1 MKTERAP
8 WQRLGFKLKLGL
20 RARDEADWLPYG
32 DLFNDHLARDRQR
45 AYKAQLL
52 TNKHDEVFAALP
64 GTAAAGREVLE
75 MVQSHLA
82 QFHDIKSADPHPND
96 HLHPLDMAA
105 RLLPEDLLLLEP
117 RRRDRGGAGGDFN
130 WYLVAASLCFPAHWI
145 LAEKMNRAL
154 AAIHAPVPDYRE
166 QLETPMDRFF
176 TNMKIG
182 PISGRMNWSLQLGD
196 ELFSPQR
203 STRKAALGD
212 LANENIFLRV
222 ENQTLRK
229 LPKTGL
235 VLFTIRTHMVP
246 VIRWQS
252 TPGAIAEL
260 IEMLDQ
266 MSKELQDYKGAHL
279 YRDAL
284 KQSLVA
290 T

>member
-1 MKTERAP
+1 MVIKTLADLGMKTERASCKAASS
-8 WQRLGFKLKLGL
+8 LLGL
-20 RARDEADWLPYG
+20 RARDEADWLPSG

-45 AYKAQLL
+45 AQSTLL
-52 TNKHDEVFAALP
+52 TDKHDEVFAALP

-82 QFHDIKSADPHPND
+82 QFHDIKSANPHQND
-96 HLHPLDMAA
+96 YLHPLDMAA

-235 VLFTIRTHMVP
+235 VCSLSEHI
-246 VIRWQS
+246 W
-252 TPGAIAEL
+252 
-260 IEMLDQ
+260 
-266 MSKELQDYKGAHL
+266 
-279 YRDAL
+279 YR
-284 KQSLVA
+284 
-290 T
+290 